1 MEKTGQGLLLWG
13 DVGTGKTFI
22 AGCIANA
29 LLDRGIPVLMTNF
42 SRVLMRL
49 TSNIAEDKNAF
60 LDGLDAFRLLVIDD
74 LGIERN
80 TDFALEQVFS
90 VIDRRCQSNK
100 PMIITTNLNL
110 DELKNPQ
117 DLPHA
122 RIYDRVLSHC
132 IPIRVNGSNIR
143 KLQAKEMLNSAR
155 SLLTES

>member
-80 TDFALEQVFS
+80 TDFAQE
-90 VIDRRCQSNK
+90 
-100 PMIITTNLNL
+100 
-110 DELKNPQ
+110 
-117 DLPHA
+117 
-122 RIYDRVLSHC
+122 
-132 IPIRVNGSNIR
+132 
-143 KLQAKEMLNSAR
+143 
-155 SLLTES
+155 

>member
-1 MEKTGQGLLLWG
+1 MEKTRQGLLLWG

-80 TDFALEQVFS
+80 TDFAQE
-90 VIDRRCQSNK
+90 
-100 PMIITTNLNL
+100 
-110 DELKNPQ
+110 
-117 DLPHA
+117 
-122 RIYDRVLSHC
+122 
-132 IPIRVNGSNIR
+132 
-143 KLQAKEMLNSAR
+143 
-155 SLLTES
+155 